1 MVERARLL
9 VVASLFAAACGRTS
23 TPAAPHGAPS
33 TVAHRVAEGDLTT
46 VTLTPEAESR
56 LAIETAP
63 AARRSIARARELGGE
78 VVAPPGNAAVLQAPV
93 AGMVRAISRLHAAG
107 TRVRRGDVL
116 ARLVPIA
123 PVDRDLRAQASQQ
136 VAVAAARLDAAAARA
151 TRATSLAQ
159 DRAGSV
165 RAAEEA
171 AADRDVARAA
181 LVAARARASHL
192 GSAPLDADVSL
203 TIRAPADGVVRQ
215 VLVSEGQAVAAGA
228 PLFEV
233 IAVDSLWVRV
243 AVYAGDVTSIDDA
256 APARVRRLSE
266 PVGAA
271 RAANPVAGPPT
282 ADPVASTLDVFYAV
296 DNGETPLRAG
306 ERVVVSVP
314 LRAAREATVV
324 PWSAVVFDVHGGAW
338 VYEAL
343 RAHTFVR
350 RRVEVERV
358 EGEVA
363 VLARGPA
370 AGVAVVSVGA
380 PELLGTEFGAG
391 H

>member
-1 MVERARLL
+1 MVERVRPL
-9 VVASLFAAACGRTS
+9 VVASLLAACGRAPAPTA
-23 TPAAPHGAPS
+23 PHAAPA

-46 VTLTPEAESR
+46 VTLTREAAAR

-63 AARRSIARARELGGE
+63 VTRRSVARARELGGE

-93 AGMVRAISRLHAAG
+93 AGMVRAIARLHPAG

-136 VAVAAARLDAAAARA
+136 VAVAAARLDAATARA
-151 TRATSLAQ
+151 TRATTLAQ

-171 AADRDVARAA
+171 AAERDVARAA

-192 GSAPLDADVSL
+192 GSAPLDSDVSL
-203 TIRAPADGVVRQ
+203 TLRAPADGVVRQ

-233 IAVDSLWVRV
+233 TAADALWVRV
-243 AVYAGDVTSIDDA
+243 AVYAGDVTSLDDA

-271 RAANPVAGPPT
+271 RAANPVSGPPT

-296 DNGETPLRAG
+296 DNREEPLRVG
-306 ERVVVSVP
+306 ERVVVSVA

-338 VYEAL
+338 VYEAP
-343 RAHTFVR
+343 RALTFVR

-358 EGEVA
+358 EGGVA
-363 VLARGPA
+363 VLARGPS
-370 AGVAVVSVGA
+370 AGIAVVSVGA
-380 PELLGTEFGAG
+380 PEIFGTEFGAG